1 MTRQQRRYLDRE
13 TMKCAEGIARITMKK
28 NIDIVDHNHKN
39 FLSDKAAR
47 IRRLKN
53 ESSTEAS

>member
-28 NIDIVDHNHKN
+28 NIDMVDHNHRE
-39 FLSDKAAR
+39 FLKDKAMR
-47 IRRLKN
+47 LRRAKH
-53 ESSTEAS
+53 ESSIEAS